1 MSMSTRRKSE
11 LREATPFTQLT
22 FLLHLV
28 TSINLNQNGIST
40 FKRESNARASDQTL
54 FTFLDSVTAILVQ
67 EHEVVAACHI
77 SNDVSVIAVNDPP
90 PKIDD
95 ENPLPQNYDSDNPPT
110 GIDVNVDVPS
120 DIFPSFAAISTGN
133 PHVSDKMEHN
143 ENVKVRTGGESLW
156 KKVQGTKRGWY
167 CAFM

>member
-1 MSMSTRRKSE
+1 MSTRRKSE

-28 TSINLNQNGIST
+28 TSINLNQNGISK

-54 FTFLDSVTAILVQ
+54 FTFLDSVAAILVQ

-90 PKIDD
+90 PQD
-95 ENPLPQNYDSDNPPT
+95 
-110 GIDVNVDVPS
+110 
-120 DIFPSFAAISTGN
+120 
-133 PHVSDKMEHN
+133 
-143 ENVKVRTGGESLW
+143 
-156 KKVQGTKRGWY
+156 
-167 CAFM
+167 

>member
-1 MSMSTRRKSE
+1 MSTRRKSE

-40 FKRESNARASDQTL
+40 LKRESNARTSDQTL
-54 FTFLDSVTAILVQ
+54 FFTFLDSVAAILVQ

-90 PKIDD
+90 PQD
-95 ENPLPQNYDSDNPPT
+95 
-110 GIDVNVDVPS
+110 
-120 DIFPSFAAISTGN
+120 
-133 PHVSDKMEHN
+133 
-143 ENVKVRTGGESLW
+143 
-156 KKVQGTKRGWY
+156 
-167 CAFM
+167 